1 MIRLKFYLP
10 IRSTKKV
17 DSDFADPIML
27 TQTMQAND
35 SATHHRLQQ
44 HGWTT
49 KGLADY
55 IIEQK
60 RGGNLCIPK
69 KLAQNCFIQKEC
81 MQKLI

>member
-60 RGGNLCIPK
+60 RGEIYVY
-69 KLAQNCFIQKEC
+69 QKSWHKIVSFRKNAC
-81 MQKLI
+81 KN